1 MSLFYPSS
9 QIPRLSPTHRYI
21 KSPTVLVSDASKFIV
36 LLRLYYTNFHETLKF
51 LSLWIFFDT
60 CPWFFSRGYQ
70 VKVFRSCWCIPELT
84 NKGSGESLF
93 CSFCE
98 KA

>member
-51 LSLWIFFDT
+51 LTHAPGFFLEDIRLK
-60 CPWFFSRGYQ
+60 CSVPVG
-70 VKVFRSCWCIPELT
+70 VFL
-84 NKGSGESLF
+84 N
-93 CSFCE
+93 
-98 KA
+98 